1 MAFIAARMSVLRGR
15 PPGDASGSAVP
26 AAPTPHP
33 SDRSDNRCLPADRSD
48 GPPPSTITVSPV
60 TGNHDAA
67 PHATGLWVRLLS
79 PPREPHDAGRTSLR
93 EFLYPQI
100 GRPLCRVFALA
111 ADTWPERVIAADLL
125 HE

>member
-1 MAFIAARMSVLRGR
+1 MLVFG
-15 PPGDASGSAVP
+15 SGSKSDLDENRDSVWAWGREPATVKGPAVP
-26 AAPTPHP
+26 
-33 SDRSDNRCLPADRSD
+33 
-48 GPPPSTITVSPV
+48 TIYDLF
-60 TGNHDAA
+60 G
-67 PHATGLWVRLLS
+67 
-79 PPREPHDAGRTSLR
+79 PPREPRDAGRTSLR

>member
-1 MAFIAARMSVLRGR
+1 MIARLTTTHSTTGCLPPNPAGWYGPGGR
-15 PPGDASGSAVP
+15 EPATVKGPAVP
-26 AAPTPHP
+26 
-33 SDRSDNRCLPADRSD
+33 
-48 GPPPSTITVSPV
+48 TIYDCF
-60 TGNHDAA
+60 G
-67 PHATGLWVRLLS
+67 
-79 PPREPHDAGRTSLR
+79 PPREPRDAGRTSLR